1 MESQQDIVDLTI
13 NDDDDCFF
21 LTEPSET
28 AANSLK
34 MNGMEGNKETAKQ
47 NHEDVSVCGSEDGE
61 SVYGSE
67 DGEINAK
74 QNQEDDTFSVY
85 GSEDGEITAK
95 QNQEDDTFSVYGSE
109 DGEIAAKQ
117 NQEDDTLSVYGSEDG
132 EIAAKQNQEDDTLSV
147 YGSKDGEIATEE
159 KEEESKKIIFKR
171 IWSNFRKKPR
181 KATPQSAAFDV
192 YSCSHKTIYPGQME
206 RFSLGFKMKMPKGYC
221 AKIYG
226 RLGMTVK
233 HGIHLAGGIS
243 IIDGD
248 FRGPISICLK
258 NSHRSCPYEF
268 QVNDRV
274 AQMMIERV
282 DDFEWIE
289 GTEDDFKIEGVS
301 ENASE
306 GQCGRKRIRNLEGF
320 GSTGI

>member
-21 LTEPSET
+21 LTEP
-28 AANSLK
+28 ANK
-34 MNGMEGNKETAKQ
+34 NGNCKK
-47 NHEDVSVCGSEDGE
+47 NHESVNASKSEDGE

-67 DGEINAK
+67 DGKITAK
-74 QNQEDDTFSVY
+74 ENQEDDILSVY

-95 QNQEDDTFSVYGSE
+95 QNQEDDTLSCYGSE
-109 DGEIAAKQ
+109 DGEI
-117 NQEDDTLSVYGSEDG
+117 V
-132 EIAAKQNQEDDTLSV
+132 
-147 YGSKDGEIATEE
+147 SKEEE
-159 KEEESKKIIFKR
+159 KEEDSKKIIFKR
-171 IWSNFRKKPR
+171 IWPNIGKKPR

-226 RLGMTVK
+226 RSGMTVK
-233 HGIHLAGGIS
+233 HGIHLAGDVS
-243 IIDGD
+243 IIEPD

-258 NSHRSCPYEF
+258 NSHRSCPYEIK
-268 QVNDRV
+268 VNDWV

-282 DDFEWIE
+282 VDFEWIE
-289 GTEDDFKIEGVS
+289 GTENDFKTEGVSKNTSEAS

-306 GQCGRKRIRNLEGF
+306 AQCGMKRIKKLEGF

>member
-1 MESQQDIVDLTI
+1 MEW
-13 NDDDDCFF
+13 
-21 LTEPSET
+21 
-28 AANSLK
+28 
-34 MNGMEGNKETAKQ
+34 GGGNKKTAKQ

-74 QNQEDDTFSVY
+74 QNQEDDTLSVYGSEDGEITAKQNQEDDTLSVYGSDESVY

-109 DGEIAAKQ
+109 DGEIA
-117 NQEDDTLSVYGSEDG
+117 
-132 EIAAKQNQEDDTLSV
+132 
-147 YGSKDGEIATEE
+147 TEE

-171 IWSNFRKKPR
+171 IWPNFGKRPR
-181 KATPQSAAFDV
+181 KAMPQSAAFDV

-226 RLGMTVK
+226 RSGMTVK
-233 HGIHLAGGIS
+233 HGIHLAGGVS

-248 FRGPISICLK
+248 FSGPISICLK
-258 NSHRSCPYEF
+258 NSHRSCPYEIK
-268 QVNDRV
+268 VNDRV

-282 DDFEWIE
+282 DDFEWIR

-306 GQCGRKRIRNLEGF
+306 AQCGRKRIRNLEGF

>member
-1 MESQQDIVDLTI
+1 MKSQQDIVDLTI

-21 LTEPSET
+21 LTEPSEMV
-28 AANSLK
+28 ANSLK
-34 MNGMEGNKETAKQ
+34 MNGMEGNKKTAKQ

-67 DGEINAK
+67 DGEINTK
-74 QNQEDDTFSVY
+74 QNQEDDTLSVYGSDESVY

-95 QNQEDDTFSVYGSE
+95 QNQEDDT
-109 DGEIAAKQ
+109 
-117 NQEDDTLSVYGSEDG
+117 LSVYVSED
-132 EIAAKQNQEDDTLSV
+132 S
-147 YGSKDGEIATEE
+147 EIATEE
-159 KEEESKKIIFKR
+159 KEEKSKKIIFKR

-192 YSCSHKTIYPGQME
+192 YLCSHKTIYPGQME

-226 RLGMTVK
+226 RSGMTVK
-233 HGIHLAGGIS
+233 HGIHLAGGVS

-258 NSHRSCPYEF
+258 NSHRSCPYEI

-306 GQCGRKRIRNLEGF
+306 AQCGRKRIRNLEGF